1 MEIEESA
8 VVPGAAAAT
17 IVMVAA
23 MLTQDWDVLSQRA
36 HTTALAHAATNGRC
50 SRLRHSAMATLTMA
64 MIMLMP
70 LMLMLLVLL
79 LTADHPSTYC
89 MNLAKL

>member
-1 MEIEESA
+1 MEIAGS
-8 VVPGAAAAT
+8 VMVPGAAAAT

-36 HTTALAHAATNGRC
+36 RTSALAHAATNGRC
-50 SRLRHSAMATLTMA
+50 SRLRHSAMA
-64 MIMLMP
+64 MI
-70 LMLMLLVLL
+70 MLMLLVLL